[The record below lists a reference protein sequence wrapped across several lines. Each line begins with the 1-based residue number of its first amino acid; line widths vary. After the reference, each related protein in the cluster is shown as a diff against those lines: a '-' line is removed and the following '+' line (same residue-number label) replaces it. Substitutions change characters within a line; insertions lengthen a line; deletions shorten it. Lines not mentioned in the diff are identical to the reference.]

1 MLKEDFFIILL
12 SILGFKLLVELF
24 LNALNRK
31 HIKAHADAL
40 PSAFNGIM
48 DEVTYQKS
56 VAYSLAK
63 NTFGSWHE
71 IYDTLIYVGILLSNI
86 VIVSLVELTN
96 RWGVGV
102 WSLAFTTVLI
112 QVVMSFPGWPLEWWS
127 QFRLEEK
134 YGFNRSTQALWWM
147 DRLKM
152 LCLAPIITAP
162 ILTLIFYFYSVFPMN
177 GWWIAALS
185 VIIFQLLLML
195 LYPRLI
201 LPLFNKLSP
210 LEEGPLKER
219 LMGLADRLGFQAKTI
234 QVMDGSKRSG
244 HSNAF
249 FTGFGRFRRI
259 VFFDTLLNQLDS
271 EELEA
276 VLAHEIGHYKHHHV
290 LKHLALNSGL
300 IFLAFYALNWILK
313 SDGLFSFFNLTI
325 DQKSLWLPALLIL
338 GGPIL
343 GALLFFFKPIFNA
356 YSRKH
361 EYEADSFAFRGMGN
375 RFEPL
380 SAALRKL
387 HKENLSN
394 LTPHPLFSAVH
405 YSHPTL
411 LEREAHLKS
420 L

>member
-1 MLKEDFFIILL
+1 MLKEDFFLILF
-12 SILGFKLLVELF
+12 SVLGFKLLAELF

-31 HIKAHADAL
+31 HIKAHAGAL
-40 PSAFNGIM
+40 PSAFAGIM
-48 DEVTYQKS
+48 DEGTYQKS

-63 NTFGSWHE
+63 NSFGSWHE
-71 IYDTLIYVGILLSNI
+71 IYDTLIYAGILFSNV
-86 VIVSLVELTN
+86 VILALVDLTS
-96 RWGVGV
+96 RWGIGV
-102 WSLAFTTVLI
+102 WALAFATVLI
-112 QVVMSFPGWPLEWWS
+112 QVVMSLPGWPLDWWS

-152 LCLAPIITAP
+152 LCLVPLITGP
-162 ILTLIFYFYSVFPMN
+162 ILALIFYFYSAFETN
-177 GWWIAALS
+177 GWWIAAIS
-185 VIIFQLLLML
+185 VILFQLLLML

-259 VFFDTLLNQLDS
+259 VFFDTLLNQLAP

-276 VLAHEIGHYKHHHV
+276 VLAHEIGHYKHRHV
-290 LKHLALNSGL
+290 LKHLVLNAGL
-300 IFLAFYALNWILK
+300 IFVAFYGLNWILK
-313 SDGLFSFFNLTI
+313 SDLLFSFFNLTV
-325 DQKSLWLPALLIL
+325 DEKPLWLPALLIL

-343 GALLFFFKPIFNA
+343 GAVLFFLKPFFNA

-361 EYEADSFAFRGMGN
+361 EYEADTFAFRGMGN

-380 SAALRKL
+380 SSALRKL

-394 LTPHPLFSAVH
+394 LTPHPLFSSVY